1 MIRLLT
7 GDDIYEVKKYLE
19 RNYLETVLLN
29 GNFERCGIDNDKTS
43 RRGGDY
49 YGYFEEG
56 RLTAILTFFNWGSV
70 IPHFESPRAV
80 HGFAE
85 LMCQRRFEVMAGMKH
100 IIEPIKQALGHHK
113 RVLDY
118 EDSYCFINLNRD
130 KASNLSCTGQIAEA
144 GEVERTAALRFV
156 VEAYRQGFMR
166 RFNTELAAKLIDDR
180 GPEEDHIFLLVD
192 GEPKAQAAI
201 QVTTDRINQI
211 GGVYT
216 SQDCRGKGYCKV
228 LVAELCRRIR
238 SYGKLPVLMVR
249 KDNLPAIKSYQSIG
263 FTYLNDYS
271 VVKFLI

>member
-7 GDDIYEVKKYLE
+7 GGDIYEVKAYLE
-19 RNYLETVLLN
+19 RNHMETVLLN
-29 GNFERCGIDNDKTS
+29 SNFERCGIDNDRTS

-49 YGYFEEG
+49 YGYFEYG

-70 IPHFESPRAV
+70 IPHFESPGAV
-80 HGFAE
+80 SGFVE
-85 LMCQRRFEVMAGMKH
+85 IMRQRKFEMMAGMKH
-100 IIEPIKQALGHHK
+100 IIEPLKQVLGHYK
-113 RVLDY
+113 KVLDY
-118 EDSYCFINLNRD
+118 EDSYYFINLD
-130 KASNLSCTGQIAEA
+130 VKPAGLPCIGQITDAR
-144 GEVERTAALRFV
+144 EVERTAALSFV

-192 GEPKAQAAI
+192 GVPKAQAFI

-216 SQDCRGKGYCKV
+216 SEDCRGKGYCKV

-238 SYGKLPVLMVR
+238 GYGKIPVLMVR

-263 FTYLNDYS
+263 FTYFDDYL